1 MLILMSTW
9 IILKNFLKKIAD
21 KKSFYRF
28 LKDGTNNDK
37 GEKLDG
43 HVTDETYLTSIKTWN
58 RFNMKNMIDYHDLYL
73 KKDVLLLADVFQK
86 FTRPVSH

>member
-1 MLILMSTW
+1 MSTW

-21 KKSFYRF
+21 KKRFYRF